1 MRGVSCGSCEGRRP
15 AKPYVTAYEIA
26 VKQGFRGSEREW
38 INSLQTVH
46 LARVLTAEN
55 GVWTCAETLE
65 ELLELAAVKEVHL
78 LTKEGRTAFCSRV
91 DNDEIRFRTPTY
103 EAQTHTIYEEY
114 TLTSA
119 GGTYEIVDVDD
130 RDAGSV
136 TKAMLAVEVQNTLD
150 GAIQASAQ
158 ATKSDNQTQAVGVD
172 ANGKLYVANVTDY
185 IPASVQPNKHPGM
198 QNQVGLDENQQ
209 LWADG
214 YRKPEGGI
222 PATDLSIGV
231 TKKIELAGISSIG
244 FALANS
250 NYEYVGAD
258 FAFSSVDDL
267 IQQIQNGRNLRIV
280 LLGTH
285 DTYPA
290 VHFQGAES
298 LARVY
303 FSGPTVLTG
312 GSYSMTMDAFE
323 LAPSGQSIS
332 LIKVISK
339 PL

>member
-1 MRGVSCGSCEGRRP
+1 MRGLSCGSCEGRRP

-38 INSLQTVH
+38 IDKLQSVC
-46 LARVLTAEN
+46 LVRVLTAEN
-55 GVWTCAETLE
+55 GAWTCAETLE

-78 LTKEGRTAFCSRV
+78 LTKEGRTAFCSRI

-136 TKAMLAVEVQNTLD
+136 TKVMLAVEVQNTLD

-185 IPASVQPNKHPGM
+185 IPASVQPNKNYDM
-198 QNQVGLDENQQ
+198 QNPVGLDENQQ
-209 LWADG
+209 LWAGG

-222 PATDLSIGV
+222 PHSDLANDLLRDINRAPIIGV
-231 TKKIELAGISSIG
+231 VIKRTGTVYDVDWDNTALHGYNSIPEAINDAADVRAIISDG
-244 FALANS
+244 NTFAEHPFRNAPDPNIIVFGGP
-250 NYEYVGAD
+250 EYDTFGEGTATIVYYI
-258 FAFSSVDDL
+258 VDAT
-267 IQQIQNGRNLRIV
+267 QPHV
-280 LLGTH
+280 T
-285 DTYPA
+285 
-290 VHFQGAES
+290 
-298 LARVY
+298 RVVKTL
-303 FSGPTVLTG
+303 S
-312 GSYSMTMDAFE
+312 
-323 LAPSGQSIS
+323 
-332 LIKVISK
+332 
-339 PL
+339 